1 MSLKNILKN
10 WTLFVSM
17 ATGTLL
23 YLLFSQIEAL
33 SGAATVLEPVVR
45 ELLPVVMFLVLF
57 VTFCKVDFRK
67 MRPVGW
73 HGWIGL
79 VQLLLVAGA
88 VGVIAGLRPTGSR
101 LVLMEAA
108 LTCVIAPCASAAP
121 VVTGKLG
128 GDLSAMTTY
137 TFISN
142 FATAFLI
149 PLTFPLVDPSIEMS
163 FFQSFCRIF
172 YRVCTVLLGPM
183 LLAYVVKHYF
193 HRVHRVVLSVRDLSF
208 YLWACCL
215 AIVTGTTIRNILH
228 AGTPLRSCCSLPS
241 SVCYSVCCSLPSA
254 VVWAIVWASWWSA
267 VRPWGKRIRL
277 LPSGL
282 PVLISIRSRRWA
294 RAAIFCGKTSSIAF
308 SCGVTAANNVYFQ
321 KKRHAC
327 GKFRKPRT
335 LE

>member
-208 YLWACCL
+208 YLWACGL

-228 AGTPLRSCCSLPS
+228 AGTSAQVLLLIALFSLLLCLLQFAVGRRLGHRLGFVVECGQAMGQKNTAFAIWIASSYLNPLS
-241 SVCYSVCCSLPSA
+241 SVGPGCYILWQNIINSLQL
-254 VVWAIVWASWWSA
+254 W
-267 VRPWGKRIRL
+267 RYG
-277 LPSGL
+277 
-282 PVLISIRSRRWA
+282 
-294 RAAIFCGKTSSIAF
+294 
-308 SCGVTAANNVYFQ
+308 
-321 KKRHAC
+321 
-327 GKFRKPRT
+327 RK
-335 LE
+335 

>member
-208 YLWACCL
+208 YLWAIALALATAVTTRSIVHSTVAVAAQLWLVAVSFCCCIMQFWLGRKIGARYEDKITAGQALGQKNTVL
-215 AIVTGTTIRNILH
+215 AIWIGYTFFTPITAI
-228 AGTPLRSCCSLPS
+228 AGGFYSIWHNVFS
-241 SVCYSVCCSLPSA
+241 SYQLY
-254 VVWAIVWASWWSA
+254 
-267 VRPWGKRIRL
+267 
-277 LPSGL
+277 
-282 PVLISIRSRRWA
+282 
-294 RAAIFCGKTSSIAF
+294 
-308 SCGVTAANNVYFQ
+308 NQ
-321 KKRHAC
+321 KKTAHR
-327 GKFRKPRT
+327 
-335 LE
+335 

>member
-57 VTFCKVDFRK
+57 GTFCKVDFRK

-193 HRVHRVVLSVRDLSF
+193 HRVHRVV
-208 YLWACCL
+208 
-215 AIVTGTTIRNILH
+215 
-228 AGTPLRSCCSLPS
+228 
-241 SVCYSVCCSLPSA
+241 
-254 VVWAIVWASWWSA
+254 
-267 VRPWGKRIRL
+267 
-277 LPSGL
+277 
-282 PVLISIRSRRWA
+282 
-294 RAAIFCGKTSSIAF
+294 
-308 SCGVTAANNVYFQ
+308 
-321 KKRHAC
+321 
-327 GKFRKPRT
+327 
-335 LE
+335 